1 MAFIMSFNQRYE
13 EMDELRKIFMSLDKS
28 NDGMLTID
36 EVREGLIQVMGN
48 FRGNMREFEE
58 IMVDLD
64 KDCNGVIDYSEF
76 LTAAINKNQLINAR
90 NLKIAFQ
97 MIDRDHSGQI
107 TIDELKNVFEM
118 HMKKDDQLWNSIMKE
133 VDKNKDGFISYEE
146 FEEVMNKAVQ
156 QKY

>member
-1 MAFIMSFNQRYE
+1 MSFNQRYE

-118 HMKKDDQLWNSIMKE
+118 HMKKDD
-133 VDKNKDGFISYEE
+133 
-146 FEEVMNKAVQ
+146 
-156 QKY
+156 